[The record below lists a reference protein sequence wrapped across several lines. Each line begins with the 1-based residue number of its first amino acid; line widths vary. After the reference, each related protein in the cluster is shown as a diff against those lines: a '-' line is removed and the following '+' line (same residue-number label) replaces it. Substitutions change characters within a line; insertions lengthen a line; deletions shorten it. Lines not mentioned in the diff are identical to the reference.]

1 MKERAMIRK
10 MSVTNGKTQTTV
22 QVCIDKSTL
31 ENIASAKASYQSI
44 LGRSVSTSVI
54 MRRGAD
60 LLARYLQQ
68 VHGEEWEKDELATLV
83 KSIR

>member
-1 MKERAMIRK
+1 MPRK
-10 MSVTNGKTQTTV
+10 MSVTNGKTQQAV
-22 QVCIDKSTL
+22 QVSIDQRTRD
-31 ENIASAKASYQSI
+31 NIDSAKASYQAI

-60 LLARYLQQ
+60 LLARYLGQ
-68 VHGEEWEKDELATLV
+68 VHGEEWERDELATLM

>member
-1 MKERAMIRK
+1 MPRK
-10 MSVTNGKTQTTV
+10 LSVTNGKTQQAV
-22 QVCIDKSTL
+22 QISIDQRTRA
-31 ENIASAKASYQSI
+31 NIASAKASYQSI

-60 LLARYLQQ
+60 LLARYLEQ
-68 VHGEEWEKDELATLV
+68 VQGDDWKKDELATLV

>member
-1 MKERAMIRK
+1 MRK
-10 MSVTNGKTQTTV
+10 LSVTTAGKV
-22 QVCIDKSTL
+22 QYDVKVCIDAKTRD
-31 ENIASAKASYQSI
+31 NINSAKASYQSI

-60 LLARYLQQ
+60 LLARYLGQ
-68 VHGEEWEKDELATLV
+68 VHGEEWQRDELATLM

>member
-1 MKERAMIRK
+1 MPRK
-10 MSVTNGKTQTTV
+10 MSVTTAGKVQHAV
-22 QVCIDKSTL
+22 QVSIDQRTRD
-31 ENIASAKASYQSI
+31 NINSAKASYQSI

-68 VHGEEWEKDELATLV
+68 VHGDEWEKDELATLV
-83 KSIR
+83 QSIR

>member
-1 MKERAMIRK
+1 MPRK
-10 MSVTNGKTQTTV
+10 MSVANGKTQQAV
-22 QVCIDKSTL
+22 QISIDQRTR
-31 ENIASAKASYQSI
+31 ENIASAKASYQAI

-68 VHGEEWEKDELATLV
+68 VHGEEWEKDELAALV
-83 KSIR
+83 QSIR

>member
-1 MKERAMIRK
+1 MPRK
-10 MSVTNGKTQTTV
+10 MSVTTAGKTQQVV
-22 QVCIDKSTL
+22 QVCIDQRTH

-60 LLARYLQQ
+60 LLARYLGQ
-68 VHGEEWEKDELATLV
+68 VHGAEWEKDELATLV
-83 KSIR
+83 RSIR

>member
-1 MKERAMIRK
+1 MPRK
-10 MSVTNGKTQTTV
+10 MPVTNDKAQQAV
-22 QVCIDKSTL
+22 QISIDRRTRN
-31 ENIASAKASYQSI
+31 NIDSAKASYQSI

-60 LLARYLQQ
+60 LLARYLEQ
-68 VHGEEWEKDELATLV
+68 VQGDDWKKDELATLV

>member
-1 MKERAMIRK
+1 MPRK
-10 MSVTNGKTQTTV
+10 LSVTNGKTQQAV
-22 QVCIDKSTL
+22 QISIDQRTRD
-31 ENIASAKASYQSI
+31 NINSAKASYQSI

-60 LLARYLQQ
+60 LLARYLEQ
-68 VHGEEWEKDELATLV
+68 VQGDDWKKDELATLV